1 MCGITT
7 TINHPK
13 EITESLLDRLEHRGK
28 DNRGIYQ
35 NKNVILGHNRLSI
48 NDLSESGNQPMF
60 YKDLVLVVN
69 GEIWNSPELREEYKN
84 RGYTFQSNSDSE
96 IILYLYEQ
104 GELSRLDGMFSFVIY
119 DTKIDK
125 LFVGRDW
132 VGKIPLFISITDK
145 IVISSELESIKSVL
159 PTVVPNFV
167 PVNSLITI
175 DINDLNIDVQEGF
188 YFKFSDEWT
197 EWESPEEINQFV
209 HDTLTHA
216 VEKRLISDVPIATSL
231 SGGIDSAVITYI
243 LSKNIPNLKAYTIK
257 FEEDSEDLRTARLVA
272 KHLGIE
278 LIEVEIPKD
287 PQIIKDRFKEVIK
300 VVSFPTT
307 VQTQV
312 GILQSFIAEQMAK
325 DGIKVAFSG
334 EGADESFGSYGKIRM
349 FSKIDVNFMKYRKYL
364 HGIQHTSNLLRGNNI
379 FMKFGTIELR
389 CPFYDTQFVDK
400 ICNTTSD
407 HLSSGGQWKLP
418 LAEGFRGLLPDEI
431 LDQDKRA
438 FQKGTNFKQWIEPLL
453 IQDKEINFNKRTRMI
468 EICKDWFEQT
478 FNYKFSKLKDDI
490 TKNTIYKWTL

>member
-69 GEIWNSPELREEYKN
+69 GEIWNSPELREEYKD
-84 RGYTFQSNSDSE
+84 RGYTFKSNSDSE